1 MQQQIPAE
9 INVFLVVLN
18 IFLSIF
24 ATLGNVLILVALR
37 KVSSIHPPTKSL
49 IQCLNITD
57 FCNGLICQPLFAI
70 HLLYHHSVLDFNF
83 ALLHN
88 EFSLFILLFEVS
100 FLTSAAISVDRLSA
114 LLLGLRYRH
123 VVTLFR
129 VRAII
134 ACFWF
139 IAVLNGTLFL
149 VRVKFFF
156 DMNANVGLFWT
167 FFGLVIL
174 SVTISTFS
182 NLKIFFTLRRQ
193 HAQVQEHVQ
202 PGEGRNALNLAQYKK
217 TVTSAVWVHLALL
230 ACYGPYTILAMLLWH
245 GIITYTTGVLIMLDF
260 FTSLLFL
267 NSSLNPVLFCWRIR
281 DVRLEVKKIIRKC
294 FCL

>member
-1 MQQQIPAE
+1 MQQQI
-9 INVFLVVLN
+9 NLFLAVLN
-18 IFLSIF
+18 IFLSF
-24 ATLGNVLILVALR
+24 CATLGNALILVALR

-49 IQCLNITD
+49 VQCLNITD
-57 FCNGLICQPLFAI
+57 FFSGLICQPLFAI
-70 HLLYHHSVLDFNF
+70 HLLPHHSVLDFKF

-139 IAVLNGTLFL
+139 IAVLNGTLFF

-167 FFGLVIL
+167 SFGLVIL
-174 SVTISTFS
+174 SVMISTFS
-182 NLKIFFTLRRQ
+182 YLKIFFTLRRR

-202 PGEGRNALNLAQYKK
+202 PGEGRNPLNLARYKK
-217 TVTSAVWVHLALL
+217 TVTRTVWGHLALL
-230 ACYGPYTILAMLLWH
+230 ACYGPYTVLAMLLWH
-245 GIITYTTGVLIMLDF
+245 GIVSYTPGVVVTLDF
-260 FTSLLFL
+260 FISLLFL

-281 DVRLEVKKIIRKC
+281 DVRMEVKKIIRKC